1 VERQIFGFIRLK
13 DLFFQIRDFV
23 RLDFRTGSYLYTAVF
38 LATCCTLNY
47 HFDLDDV
54 FLEPLTGT
62 FTGLVWYF
70 LFYGVAYYG
79 VSIPVLLLTGNGQ
92 KLNEPLFWICS
103 FAFTL
108 FISLDAI
115 MQIPENWINQLDLE
129 NSSYWARRTLR
140 NWAHLIIWIPGFWV
154 FLKLVQPS
162 FSDGLYGI
170 RWKAEDIKPYLA
182 MLWIMVPLIAAASFL
197 PDFQNQY
204 PVFKR
209 IITFLPGQSHLQK
222 WVALVAFE
230 VSYVFSFISTEL
242 MFRGGL
248 ALGMAAILGRN
259 AILPMVSVYMFLH
272 FGKPMGESISSV
284 FGGYIL
290 GILALQNRNIWGG
303 IFIHG
308 CIAFLMDLAA
318 AFQLRTLLF
327 HDF

>member
-1 VERQIFGFIRLK
+1 MSNPAHSGFSRLK
-13 DLFFQIRDFV
+13 HLYSQIRDFV
-23 RLDFRTGSYLYTAVF
+23 RADFQMVSYLYTALF
-38 LATCCTLNY
+38 LAVCCTVNY
-47 HFDLDDV
+47 HYDLDDA

-62 FTGLVWYF
+62 FQGLVFYF
-70 LFYGVAYYG
+70 AFYGVAYFG
-79 VSIPVLLLTGNGQ
+79 VALPTLIFTGNGS
-92 KLNEPLFWICS
+92 KLRQPLFWVCS
-103 FAFTL
+103 VAFTL
-108 FISLDAI
+108 FISLDGI
-115 MQIPENWINQLDLE
+115 MQIQEEWINQLNLE

-140 NWAHLIIWIPGFWV
+140 NLAHLILWIPAFWV
-154 FLKLVQPS
+154 FLKSVQPG

-170 RWKAEDIKPYLA
+170 RWKMEDIKPYLA

-209 IITFLPGQSHLQK
+209 ILPFLPGTSSVEK
-222 WVALVAFE
+222 WVALVVFE
-230 VSYVFSFISTEL
+230 ISYVLSFISTEL

-248 ALGMAAILGRN
+248 ALGMAAILGRQ

-290 GILALQNRNIWGG
+290 GVLALQNRNIWGG

-318 AFQLRTLLF
+318 GIQLRDQLF
-327 HDF
+327 DW